1 MSPTSATQS
10 LKLKTTEK
18 IGTPVTALYGST
30 KLTGW
35 TALHHGSFCYPQFT
49 SFWHAI
55 TLLIRAWRVGNS
67 CKIRNS

>member
-1 MSPTSATQS
+1 MMKRIVITFD
-10 LKLKTTEK
+10 
-18 IGTPVTALYGST
+18 GTGLHFDRNYGST